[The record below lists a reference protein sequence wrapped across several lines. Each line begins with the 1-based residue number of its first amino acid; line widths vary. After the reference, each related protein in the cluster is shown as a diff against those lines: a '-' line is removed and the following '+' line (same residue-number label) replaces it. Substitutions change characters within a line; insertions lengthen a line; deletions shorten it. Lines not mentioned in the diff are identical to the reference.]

1 MHAQR
6 AKRLFVASAAGL
18 LMAGGAA
25 LGTAGTASAAVPAQ
39 PVSYVNGGGCD
50 DDDDDYRGHYSGWRH
65 GGWDHDDDDDNGW
78 KGHRHGHGHG
88 GYGHGHGH

>member
-6 AKRLFVASAAGL
+6 VKRLFVVSAAGL

-25 LGTAGTASAAVPAQ
+25 LGTAGTASAAVPTQ
-39 PVSYVNGGGCD
+39 SVSYLTGGGCGDDNGGRYHHSGWD
-50 DDDDDYRGHYSGWRH
+50 DDDDDYGYG
-65 GGWDHDDDDDNGW
+65 
-78 KGHRHGHGHG
+78 GHGH